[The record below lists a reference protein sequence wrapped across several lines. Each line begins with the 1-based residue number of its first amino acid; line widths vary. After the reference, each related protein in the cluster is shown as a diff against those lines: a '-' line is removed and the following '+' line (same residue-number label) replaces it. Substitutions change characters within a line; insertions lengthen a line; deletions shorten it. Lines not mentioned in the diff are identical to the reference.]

1 MFKKIL
7 FLVLM
12 IAPVTAFAQKFAHY
26 DTQEIAKVY
35 PAFLTAQKELEE
47 LGAQYESEIQ
57 EMQKELQT
65 KYEKAQSEINES
77 TPENIK
83 QRKIN
88 ELEQLQQR
96 IQDAMQNNDQAF
108 RQEQAKK
115 MQPILQKL
123 QDAVNAVLQEGGYV
137 YGIDKA
143 TVTGVAINESISVD
157 VTTQIKSKLGIK

>member
-7 FLVLM
+7 ILVLTL
-12 IAPVTAFAQKFAHY
+12 APITAFAQKFAHY

-35 PAFLTAQKELEE
+35 PAFLTAQKELED
-47 LGAQYESEIQ
+47 LGKQYEAEIQ
-57 EMQKELQT
+57 EMQKELQA
-65 KYEKAQSEINES
+65 KYEKAQTEINES
-77 TPENIK
+77 TPENIR

-96 IQDAMQNNDQAF
+96 IQDTIQNNDQTF
-108 RQEQAKK
+108 RQEQGKK

-137 YGIDKA
+137 YGLDKA
-143 TVTGVAINESISVD
+143 TVTGIVINESISTD
-157 VTTQIKSKLGIK
+157 VTPLIKTKLGI